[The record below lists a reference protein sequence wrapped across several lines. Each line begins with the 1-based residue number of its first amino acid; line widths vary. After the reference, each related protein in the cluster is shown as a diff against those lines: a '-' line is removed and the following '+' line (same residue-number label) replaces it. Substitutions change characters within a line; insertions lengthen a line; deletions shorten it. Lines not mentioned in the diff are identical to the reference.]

1 MKRFAFLILCIGTW
15 GIATSVQAEDNMT
28 VNGVQYT
35 TTSKN
40 TVCAYLTVKAIGDV
54 EVKENIVIKGKEYT
68 TTKIGKAY
76 FGKNEYLQSVIIPN
90 SVTLIQ
96 KHAFK
101 GCNNL
106 SKVIIPDTLCQ
117 VQEGAFEGCTAIAYI
132 STHSRPYKPDY
143 VLAFMDKNIPYYAVK
158 DKIEPWVDPDELK
171 EILEDIE
178 YDVDQD
184 IPVTKSKNRNTYA
197 FIIGNEDY
205 SAGEA
210 GVVNVEFAANDA
222 AVFAKYCEQ
231 TLGIPQTNIHC
242 YQNVTL
248 GKLRRIVRIL
258 KETANANKDRTN
270 SQIIFYYAG
279 HGVPDEAT
287 RDAYLLPTDVD
298 GKYTE
303 DCYSLAQLYKEL
315 DGLPVKKVYVFLDAC
330 FSGSQRG
337 EGMLAAARGVALK
350 PKTEVP
356 KGNMIVFSA
365 ATGEETA
372 YPYKDKRHGMFTY
385 FLLNQLKRYH
395 GNCTLGEL
403 SEYVQQK
410 VRQKSISI
418 NQKSQTPTVSFSPN
432 VVSEWK
438 EIKLK

>member
-1 MKRFAFLILCIGTW
+1 MRQFRLIIICTAGLILSS
-15 GIATSVQAEDNMT
+15 IAFAEDNMT
-28 VNGVQYT
+28 VSGVQYT

-54 EVKENIVIKGKEYT
+54 EVKEDIVIKGKSYK

-76 FGKNEYLQSVIIPN
+76 FGKNEYLQSIIIPN
-90 SVTLIQ
+90 TVTEIQ
-96 KHAFK
+96 KHAFR

-106 SKVIIPDTLCQ
+106 ARVIVPDTLCH
-117 VQEGAFEGCTAIAYI
+117 VQDGAFEGCTAIAYI

-143 VLAFMDKNIPYYAVK
+143 VLAAMDKNIPYYAVK

-171 EILEDIE
+171 EILDDIE
-178 YDVDQD
+178 WDVDTD

-197 FIIGNEDY
+197 FVIGNEDY
-205 SAGEA
+205 SEGEA

-222 AVFAKYCEQ
+222 MVFAKYCEQ
-231 TLGIPQTNIHC
+231 TLGIPQENIHC
-242 YQNVTL
+242 HKNVTL
-248 GKLRRIVRIL
+248 GKLRRVIRLL
-258 KETANANKDRTN
+258 KETAEANKDRTN
-270 SQIIFYYAG
+270 SSIIFYYAG
-279 HGVPDEAT
+279 HGIPDEAT
-287 RDAYLLPTDVD
+287 RDGYLLPTDVD

-315 DGLPVKKVYVFLDAC
+315 GNLPVKKVYVFIDAC

-337 EGMLAAARGVALK
+337 DGMLMAARGLALK
-350 PKTEVP
+350 ANAEAP

-365 ATGEETA
+365 ATGDETA
-372 YPYKDKRHGMFTY
+372 YPYKEKGHGMFTY
-385 FLLNQLKRYH
+385 YLLNQLKRYH

-403 SEYVQQK
+403 GDYVQQK
-410 VRQKSISI
+410 VRQKSISV
-418 NQKSQTPTVSFSPN
+418 NQKSQTPTVSCSPTI
-432 VVSEWK
+432 SEGWK